1 MGLQCYLISLP
12 DPWEKQAW
20 IWVAGR
26 KANAALAPR
35 SSQGPHPTAMLEDP
49 GMAPFPRENDFPF
62 IFFFYFRSFWL
73 RKPSFIFSTTLASI
87 ELASLAKSR
96 SRISDTGTETMA
108 NASLS
113 SLVGHVPSWEG
124 TEKQCHTGRAVL
136 SVTISCN
143 PPR

>member
-62 IFFFYFRSFWL
+62 IIFFL
-73 RKPSFIFSTTLASI
+73 PPVI
-87 ELASLAKSR
+87 LAKK
-96 SRISDTGTETMA
+96 TFVH
-108 NASLS
+108 L
-113 SLVGHVPSWEG
+113 LHHVGQH
-124 TEKQCHTGRAVL
+124 
-136 SVTISCN
+136 
-143 PPR
+143 